1 MFQHTV
7 TSNPAFFKEITIC
20 SICSILFVSSSKFTL
35 ENPMGS
41 PAPNLSWRMSNIL
54 APTSA
59 KKVVMW
65 ASEPGISLRLSV
77 IYKNLPDVDIPLLII
92 LEIILISIFPPE
104 TIKTFFLLL

>member
-1 MFQHTV
+1 
-7 TSNPAFFKEITIC
+7 
-20 SICSILFVSSSKFTL
+20 
-35 ENPMGS
+35 MGS

-77 IYKNLPDVDIPLLII
+77 ISKNLPDVDIPLLII